1 MTLSETML
9 NLCIGIVGGMF
20 SGIIVSKI
28 FLIQSSHSEQ
38 ISRVQGHFEY
48 LYELEGLVVYYL
60 HILEKTNNGT
70 HDLDEYLLEQI
81 IEYSKKECDKFRY
94 MIFDDLEKDLHE
106 IAVKLNELMERFK
119 NLKKLDDDVILSI
132 YSDISDLVNR
142 FNDYKKTSNK
152 YFMQMIISDKILK
165 ILLIV
170 FIVIIAVTII
180 A

>member
-81 IEYSKKECDKFRY
+81 IEYS
-94 MIFDDLEKDLHE
+94 
-106 IAVKLNELMERFK
+106 
-119 NLKKLDDDVILSI
+119 
-132 YSDISDLVNR
+132 
-142 FNDYKKTSNK
+142 
-152 YFMQMIISDKILK
+152 
-165 ILLIV
+165 
-170 FIVIIAVTII
+170 
-180 A
+180 